1 MKDSLVYLQHILDSI
16 EKIEKYLKE
25 ISFDIFTQNEMMV
38 GATVRELEIIGEAA
52 TKIDKIIKEK
62 YKDIPWNEMVGMR
75 HRLIHEYF
83 GVDIGVVWETCQSNL
98 PDLKQKIASIIEI
111 EK

>member
-1 MKDSLVYLQHILDSI
+1 MKDNIVYLQHILESI

-25 ISFDIFTQNEMMV
+25 VSFDAFTQNEMMV

-52 TKIDKIIKEK
+52 SKIDKTIKEK
-62 YKDIPWNEMVGMR
+62 YLDLPWNEMVGMR

-83 GVDIGVVWETCQSNL
+83 GVDVGVVWETCQSDL
-98 PDLKQKIASIIEI
+98 FDLKEKILLVIET

>member
-1 MKDSLVYLQHILDSI
+1 MRDNLVYLQHILDSVG
-16 EKIEKYLKE
+16 KIEKYLKE
-25 ISFDIFTQNEMMV
+25 VSFDNFTQNEMMV

-62 YKDIPWNEMVGMR
+62 YRDVPWDEMIGMR

-83 GVDIGVVWETCQSNL
+83 GVDISVVWETCQNNL
-98 PDLKQKIASIIEI
+98 PDLKEKILSIVET